1 MRNFVEP
8 GPPPRQSPVVRVEP
22 QQLTAPPT
30 VATTSVEVRATYTDR
45 ARGFQLAT
53 VPVAVAFGGGVLL
66 VAAIGWSVPVFS
78 VAALA
83 VFWCAFLAWWL
94 VGWTV
99 HHVVSPDGI
108 ALIQALLGYRY
119 VRHEQRARLARRT
132 EDK

>member
-1 MRNFVEP
+1 MKNFVEP
-8 GPPPRQSPVVRVEP
+8 GPPSRQSPVVRVEP
-22 QQLTAPPT
+22 QHLTAPPT
-30 VATTSVEVRATYTDR
+30 VATTSVEMRATYTDR

-78 VAALA
+78 VAALG

>member
-1 MRNFVEP
+1 M
-8 GPPPRQSPVVRVEP
+8 
-22 QQLTAPPT
+22 
-30 VATTSVEVRATYTDR
+30 RATYTDR

-78 VAALA
+78 VAALS

>member
-1 MRNFVEP
+1 MKNFVEP

-22 QQLTAPPT
+22 QQITAPPT

-78 VAALA
+78 VAALG

-94 VGWTV
+94 VGWTI

-132 EDK
+132 DDK

>member
-1 MRNFVEP
+1 MKNFVEP
-8 GPPPRQSPVVRVEP
+8 GPPLRQSPVVRVEP

-78 VAALA
+78 VAALG

>member
-1 MRNFVEP
+1 MKNFVEP
-8 GPPPRQSPVVRVEP
+8 GPPRQSPVVRVEP

-78 VAALA
+78 VAALG

>member
-78 VAALA
+78 VAALG
-83 VFWCAFLAWWL
+83 VFWVAFLAWWL

>member
-1 MRNFVEP
+1 MKNFVEP

-66 VAAIGWSVPVFS
+66 VAAIGGSVPVFS
-78 VAALA
+78 VAALG